1 MRATGG
7 NGSGRV
13 ARAEKKLG
21 KAVSKLPSSRDDYS
35 TFLEKK
41 ENLVKNKAKVAKA
54 QARLGKV
61 VNRVNR
67 NK

>member
-13 ARAEKKLG
+13 ARAEKKQG
-21 KAVSKLPSSRDDYS
+21 KAFSKLPSSRDHYS
-35 TFLEKK
+35 TLLQKK